1 MSEDS
6 EIGKRQIE
14 EIVLD
19 QLLDTLPILTGR
31 AVTNEWEGDAQRVD
45 GSPDHIIGLDG
56 QPFGVELTEIRG
68 AEDAQ
73 GYVDEAYRLASK
85 KSEKLDRAT
94 GCFSLSDHPRNVLR
108 RAPLFEIRRS
118 LEATAFQP
126 DFEAL
131 GFAAYSGPPIQRRLL
146 QFRRSAPDQPIC
158 FA

>member
-85 KSEKLDRAT
+85 KSESYARPAFFAFRSPSKCT
-94 GCFSLSDHPRNVLR
+94 PPSPPVRNQKI
-108 RAPLFEIRRS
+108 P
-118 LEATAFQP
+118 
-126 DFEAL
+126 
-131 GFAAYSGPPIQRRLL
+131 
-146 QFRRSAPDQPIC
+146 
-158 FA
+158 

>member
-85 KSEKLDRAT
+85 KSESYARPGVFRFPITLVMYSAEPPCSKSED
-94 GCFSLSDHPRNVLR
+94 PLR
-108 RAPLFEIRRS
+108 RRLSSPTSRRS
-118 LEATAFQP
+118 ASLK
-126 DFEAL
+126 
-131 GFAAYSGPPIQRRLL
+131 SGPPI
-146 QFRRSAPDQPIC
+146 SATPTTVPAIRADQPIC